1 MCASRSSWQNTQTQ
15 IVFIESA
22 VHKPKSHV
30 PIKSC
35 EKIILNVQ
43 VNGSCTVSTATSSS
57 LSATLGRRRA
67 SSAKGKSPSWTLVT
81 CLIKFERTLILYW
94 LFDSSQVRIQPG
106 LGLLLPSEQLHRGAR
121 SAAAADLEP
130 WGRLLARLPDPERA
144 TDEHTR
150 LGQRVSDQPVL
161 RALGARAA
169 WHERRTMRWSAFAGR
184 SAQAAVGSHT
194 MRDTFAVHVSDPGM
208 YARQMTTK
216 RGFRWAFVETDSR
229 HPLLQACPKGSKHC
243 SNGKCVNQKYV
254 CDDQD
259 DCGDGSDELDC
270 QDRCR
275 FHMNQLNSGQVCL
288 EVKASSMARDLTLVR
303 QVESPGNGGNYA
315 QFSDC
320 KWTLEGPQGTNIVLV
335 VSKIFITRARNE
347 DVSSLILTT
356 AVFSKFL
363 SHFSYF
369 GAL

>member
-1 MCASRSSWQNTQTQ
+1 
-15 IVFIESA
+15 
-22 VHKPKSHV
+22 
-30 PIKSC
+30 
-35 EKIILNVQ
+35 
-43 VNGSCTVSTATSSS
+43 
-57 LSATLGRRRA
+57 
-67 SSAKGKSPSWTLVT
+67 
-81 CLIKFERTLILYW
+81 
-94 LFDSSQVRIQPG
+94 
-106 LGLLLPSEQLHRGAR
+106 
-121 SAAAADLEP
+121 
-130 WGRLLARLPDPERA
+130 
-144 TDEHTR
+144 
-150 LGQRVSDQPVL
+150 
-161 RALGARAA
+161 
-169 WHERRTMRWSAFAGR
+169 
-184 SAQAAVGSHT
+184 

-208 YARQMTTK
+208 HASQMTTK
-216 RGFRWAFVETDSR
+216 RTFRWAFVETDSR

-363 SHFSYF
+363 NHFFVFWRFVDFKSNHN
-369 GAL
+369 ALAFWPALADISKLVYTQHKKKINCGCVCKCKADTIFSFAGIPTLNSEA